1 MCFKTAIVCQTC
13 AKIKNV
19 CRTRLLDLECGLPTQ
34 VRDAALALQNEAS
47 TSDVNRES
55 YAQSMESKV
64 HLTSQ
69 FKESVTDHTLSALQ
83 LEANGSGLE
92 SVRGSSAA
100 KDMSKQ
106 PARMDPYYKRNQP
119 RICSFL
125 VKVERNRGAKC
136 PFR

>member
-1 MCFKTAIVCQTC
+1 MRFKTTVIPQTR
-13 AKIKNV
+13 AGIRNA
-19 CRTRLLDLECGLPTQ
+19 CRTRLLDLEYRLPTQ
-34 VRDAALALQNEAS
+34 VRDAALALQNEAP
-47 TSDVNRES
+47 TGDVNRES
-55 YAQSMESKV
+55 YTQSMESKV

-92 SVRGSSAA
+92 SVRGSSPA

-106 PARMDPYYKRNQP
+106 PARTDPYYKLNQP
-119 RICSFL
+119 HICSFL
-125 VKVERNRGAKC
+125 VKVERNRGTKC